1 MPSMP
6 FYFVGKGAQFELMDT
21 QFDGSRL
28 DEYTDALRRLRSKSS
43 IVELA
48 EKHVG
53 GRADGLTRGDVEHF
67 QKDWIDYWGS
77 YPHNHPVEAVMREGY
92 RKAIELATEDPENP
106 KPIASFWVC
115 ANERAYQVYVCN
127 GSNQVTVLVFTPPP
141 IEHAGEEELTEEEPI
156 WVVKARDTYDHG
168 EFESTRRAAGHEI
181 IVKRILRAPQRQPR
195 KAKPKAT
202 KKRR

>member
-6 FYFVGKGAQFELMDT
+6 FYFVAKGAQFELMDK
-21 QFDGSRL
+21 QFDGTDLNAYTEALKRIRSR
-28 DEYTDALRRLRSKSS
+28 SS

-48 EKHVG
+48 ERHVSARG
-53 GRADGLTRGDVEHF
+53 HGLTRGDVEHF
-67 QKDWIDYWGS
+67 QKDWVDYWGS
-77 YPHNHPVEAVMREGY
+77 YPHGHPVEAVMREGY
-92 RKAIELATEDPENP
+92 RKAIELAIEDPDQP

-127 GSNQVTVLVFTPPP
+127 DADQVTVLVFTPPP
-141 IEHAGEEELTEEEPI
+141 IEHVAEEQLTEEEPI

-168 EFESTRRAAGHEI
+168 EIESSKRAAGHEI

-195 KAKPKAT
+195 KAKKG
-202 KKRR
+202 

>member
-6 FYFVGKGAQFELMDT
+6 FYFVAKGAQFELMDK
-21 QFDGSRL
+21 QFDGTNRA
-28 DEYTDALRRLRSKSS
+28 EYTDALKRIRSRSS

-48 EKHVG
+48 EQHVRTRG
-53 GRADGLTRGDVEHF
+53 DGLTRGDVEHF
-67 QKDWIDYWGS
+67 EKDWLDYWGG
-77 YPHNHPVEAVMREGY
+77 YPHGHPVEAVMREGY
-92 RKAIELATEDPENP
+92 RKAIELATEDPEHL

-127 GSNQVTVLVFTPPP
+127 DSEQVTVLVFTPPP
-141 IEHAGEEELTEEEPI
+141 IEHVAEEQLTEEEPI

-168 EFESTRRAAGHEI
+168 EIESSKRAAGHEI

-195 KAKPKAT
+195 KAKKS
-202 KKRR
+202 